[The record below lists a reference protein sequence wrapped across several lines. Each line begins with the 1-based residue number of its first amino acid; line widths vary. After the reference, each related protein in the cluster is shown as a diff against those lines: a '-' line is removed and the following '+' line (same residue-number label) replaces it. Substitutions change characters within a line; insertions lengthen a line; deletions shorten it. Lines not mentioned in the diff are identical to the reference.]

1 MFILLLLSNDVFVS
15 SNIPEIKQQFLSS
28 NIVDSVRTN
37 DVAVDEQLYSRQ
49 IFVYGKSAQQA
60 LATSNLVI
68 LGSNG
73 PLIAEIVKNMALAGV
88 GRIIILNDDN
98 DTNQSNPDNGLLGGQ
113 SLVKYARSLNPFVSV
128 SY

>member
-73 PLIAEIVKNMALAGV
+73 QLIAE
-88 GRIIILNDDN
+88 RIDE
-98 DTNQSNPDNGLLGGQ
+98 
-113 SLVKYARSLNPFVSV
+113 Y
-128 SY
+128 